1 MGTAANFCIR
11 CGARLPSPAPNYCTD
26 CGSQVD
32 AAEKSGFHRLRSRWL
47 LLVLPLSLAAGSVD
61 TLVDGQYLTY
71 LVLVGW
77 TALVLVRKR
86 VSVVRLL
93 GRVPHGFNWWP
104 IPLLAVAGI
113 VFSLGAVPVVWH
125 PLARVAPDIV
135 SDVLSQPLAGSRL
148 NIFVLIVIAAPL
160 SEELLFRGLLF
171 SRLMVKWGAT
181 RAMIVS
187 SLAFGLLHLNPIG
200 ASVFGMVACVLYL
213 RTRTLLAPMA
223 LHALNNLMVWFVTFW
238 EVEADV
244 PYDSPEFLYQGVVAM
259 LIASPVILLF
269 LRRWWPARGTA
280 LPYDT
285 N

>member
-11 CGARLPSPAPNYCTD
+11 CGAQLPSPAPNYCAD
-26 CGSQVD
+26 CGSPVG
-32 AAEKSGFHRLRSRWL
+32 AAERSGFHRLRSRWL

-61 TLVDGQYLTY
+61 AVVGPYLAY
-71 LVLVGW
+71 LVMVGW
-77 TALVLVRKR
+77 TALVLVRRR
-86 VSVVRLL
+86 VSIVRLL

-113 VFSLGAVPVVWH
+113 VFSIGAIPVVWY
-125 PLARVAPDIV
+125 PVARVAPDIV
-135 SDVLSQPLAGSRL
+135 SDVLSEPFAGSRL

-171 SRLMVKWGAT
+171 SRLMAKWGAA

-223 LHALNNLMVWFVTFW
+223 LHALNNLMVWVVTFW

-244 PYDSPEFLYQGVVAM
+244 PYDSPEFLYQGVAAM
-259 LIASPVILLF
+259 LIASPVILLL
-269 LRRWWPARGTA
+269 LRRWWPAPGTA
-280 LPYDT
+280 IPYDT